1 MKAIKL
7 KLVCGLISALAISAC
22 SSTQMQ
28 AVPAEESAPAVN
40 GAAILDGPP
49 ALNSPVQQADEAQY
63 QLGRSMRETAR
74 GKRAAVDADMHLFP
88 NLVDRFSET
97 TGVEI
102 TAKNTPETYRLLE
115 MTWPSI
121 MQTVMPAKEK
131 FNRSRPFIT
140 HTDDQT
146 CRPDQY
152 LKISKGS
159 YPSGHTIRAWVVA
172 LTLTGVMPDLSEKI
186 LKEGY
191 DIGESRWI
199 CGPHWKSDVEAGR
212 ILGAAVY
219 ARLTGDANFMTQ
231 MQRAKDELKQKRGK

>member
-1 MKAIKL
+1 MKAMKIQL
-7 KLVCGLISALAISAC
+7 ACAIVAALGLTAC
-22 SSTQMQ
+22 STTQMQ
-28 AVPAEESAPAVN
+28 AVPSKEAAPAVN

-49 ALNSPVQQADEAQY
+49 AMNSPVQQADEAQY
-63 QLGRSMRETAR
+63 QLGRTMRDTPR
-74 GKRAAVDADMHLFP
+74 GKRAAVDADLHHFKPL
-88 NLVDRFSET
+88 LARYSET

-102 TAKNTPETYRLLE
+102 TKENTPETYRLLE
-115 MTWPSI
+115 MAWPSI
-121 MQTVMPAKEK
+121 EQTMMPAKKK

-146 CRPDQY
+146 CRPDEY

-159 YPSGHTIRAWVVA
+159 YPSGHTMRSWTVA
-172 LTLTGVMPDLSEKI
+172 LTLTALMPDLAEKI

-191 DIGESRWI
+191 EIGESRWI

-219 ARLTGDANFMTQ
+219 ARITGDSAFMTQ